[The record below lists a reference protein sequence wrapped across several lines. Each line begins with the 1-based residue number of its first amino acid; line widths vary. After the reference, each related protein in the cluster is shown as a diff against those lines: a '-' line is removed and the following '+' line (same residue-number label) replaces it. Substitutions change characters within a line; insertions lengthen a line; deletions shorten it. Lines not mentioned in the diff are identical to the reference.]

1 MLDLNL
7 GRGVPAGRGKR
18 GPFGSGHWPVTISLF
33 LVISACADGVA
44 RLPDC
49 IDCRPVEMSIDEPL
63 EVELGSDRA
72 ITNDP
77 DAFTWIVTETGTM
90 TLVSEDR
97 GTRPEDENEFIGGY
111 SRFVIYTF
119 EPTEAATT
127 QLRFEFV
134 PVADP
139 DSQPANVLDITV
151 IIND

>member
-1 MLDLNL
+1 
-7 GRGVPAGRGKR
+7 
-18 GPFGSGHWPVTISLF
+18 
-33 LVISACADGVA
+33 
-44 RLPDC
+44 
-49 IDCRPVEMSIDEPL
+49 MSIDEPL

-119 EPTEAATT
+119 EPTQAATT

-134 PVADP
+134 SVADP
-139 DSQPANVLDITV
+139 DDQPANVLEITV
-151 IIND
+151 IISD